1 MKSSKQTPPDP
12 LECSREHEFNHLSR
26 VRHIHLLQEALHPDT
41 PPLTGCDPQKQACE
55 FICITIC
62 TRAYEK
68 SANANGIKPRANVSP
83 RSDDW
88 PEWLHLQR
96 GFSYSGQPA
105 TEDGQRERQSQRH
118 STHDTTIHVNSDRR
132 LLTPSVVPVI
142 TCRPSYVDL
151 MYMPC
156 RTTRGMLI
164 RTGCSTASEL
174 LICFNLLVERIHF

>member
-105 TEDGQRERQSQRH
+105 TEDGHTQRETESETLDTWHYDPRELRQAASYSFCCPGDHMQTVVCGFDVHALQDDKRN
-118 STHDTTIHVNSDRR
+118 VN
-132 LLTPSVVPVI
+132 
-142 TCRPSYVDL
+142 
-151 MYMPC
+151 
-156 RTTRGMLI
+156 
-164 RTGCSTASEL
+164 
-174 LICFNLLVERIHF
+174 